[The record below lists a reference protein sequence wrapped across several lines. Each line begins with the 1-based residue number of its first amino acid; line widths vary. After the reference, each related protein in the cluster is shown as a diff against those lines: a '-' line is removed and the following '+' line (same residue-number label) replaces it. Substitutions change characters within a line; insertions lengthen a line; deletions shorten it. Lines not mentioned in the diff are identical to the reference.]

1 MKRKSWVAIFAVG
14 AVIFG
19 ASGTV
24 GFGQV
29 LNNLFGERT
38 VTHRSTKFK
47 FGDSANAYV
56 VSNEG
61 NEGPSSK
68 VKRPANIS
76 VKLPKSVGIPV
87 LIDANVYQLELPA
100 AGGKPT
106 LTVSQALK
114 EIAAGQHKLIAAPN
128 IVGSS
133 GNPTSFQSIVNVTL
147 AKAYSPPTIPESY
160 DGLVTGGMT
169 IGEKAA
175 IKTNDGEVI
184 LPPHPMEFEKRDIG
198 LTLKFLPKIE
208 KDGSVSVACD
218 AENTALGAFADRGT
232 KILRETKKLIGKK
245 TRTEVLLENN
255 QFFPTVL
262 SQKTTVTTSAK
273 LGKSASKIANSVS
286 GPGEFTGVH
295 GKVPRATN
303 FGKIVIQDGLPPLL
317 ISVSAKKVK
326 VAKHQQKIAIGKG
339 SQIFLTL
346 RVIEISEELDVISG
360 IPDIAPGILTDPQ
373 FQALIRALNNKKG
386 VDLLSA
392 PSIMMRGD
400 QTGKIEVIREF
411 IYPTKYET
419 PSLPKPKSTELKD
432 DEPGSFPV
440 TPSTPVEFARTNT
453 GIEFGVMARPVNG
466 NSIELQLNP
475 EVTEFKG
482 FLNFGEPIMMHD
494 YQKAFGKPVSVVMT
508 ENRIEMPV
516 FETRRLKTT
525 VRIPDG
531 GVVCLGGFVTNEVQD
546 LEDKVPLLG
555 DLPLVGKAFRSEVE
569 LHIQKRLYFF
579 VRAQLMDP
587 AGVPITKK

>member
-1 MKRKSWVAIFAVG
+1 MIRKSWVAIFAVG
-14 AVIFG
+14 GVIFG

-24 GFGQV
+24 GFGQT
-29 LNNLFGERT
+29 LNDLLGERT
-38 VTHRSTKFK
+38 VTHRSTKFG
-47 FGDSANAYV
+47 FGDTANAYV
-56 VSNEG
+56 VSNDE
-61 NEGPSSK
+61 NKKTSSK
-68 VKRPANIS
+68 VKSPVTNS
-76 VKLPKSVGIPV
+76 VELPKSVGIPA
-87 LIDANVYQLELPA
+87 LIDAKVYQLELPA
-100 AGGKPT
+100 AGGKST

-114 EIAAGQHKLIAAPN
+114 EIAAGQHKLIAAPS

-160 DGLVTGGMT
+160 YGHVAGGMT
-169 IGEKAA
+169 IGENAA

-208 KDGSVSVACD
+208 KDGSVSVVCD

-245 TRTEVLLENN
+245 TRTEVLLEND
-255 QFFPTVL
+255 QFFPTIL
-262 SQKTTVTTSAK
+262 SQRTTVTTSAK
-273 LGKSASKIANSVS
+273 LGKPASKIANSVS
-286 GPGEFTGVH
+286 GPGGFTAVH

-326 VAKHQQKIAIGKG
+326 VAKPQQKVAIGKG

-346 RVIEISEELDVISG
+346 RVIEISEELDVISE

-411 IYPTKYET
+411 IYPTKYEA

-494 YQKAFGKPVSVVMT
+494 YQKAFGKPVFVVMT